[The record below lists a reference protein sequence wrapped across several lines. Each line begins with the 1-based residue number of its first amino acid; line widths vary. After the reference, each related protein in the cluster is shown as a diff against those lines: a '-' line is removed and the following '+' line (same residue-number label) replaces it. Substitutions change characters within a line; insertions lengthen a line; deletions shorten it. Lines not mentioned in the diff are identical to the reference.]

1 MQCLWCCLLLTSVS
15 AVLLSV
21 HFSKGSE
28 ETEEVL
34 KTTVSTSTPS
44 PGLNTTVSSS
54 TPSPGAS
61 SAVPAARCSAA
72 HKQEIE
78 QVSSAH

>member
-1 MQCLWCCLLLTSVS
+1 MQCLWCCLLLASVS

-28 ETEEVL
+28 ETE
-34 KTTVSTSTPS
+34 
-44 PGLNTTVSSS
+44 GLNTTVSSS
-54 TPSPGAS
+54 TPSPGLNTTVSTAPSPGAS
-61 SAVPAARCSAA
+61 SAVQAARCSAA

>member
-1 MQCLWCCLLLTSVS
+1 MQCLWCCLLLASVS

-21 HFSKGSE
+21 HFIKGNE
-28 ETEEVL
+28 ETEV
-34 KTTVSTSTPS
+34 
-44 PGLNTTVSSS
+44 LNTTVSV
-54 TPSPGAS
+54 SPGSS

-78 QVSSAH
+78 QVSPSH